1 MESKITRNIKV
12 CNGVQTIKGKVSLL
26 PDAMPSIPSYVELVD
41 NKIWKL
47 NLEIDLIRDN
57 IKNRYL
63 QTGSIE

>member
-63 QTGSIE
+63 QTGITE